1 MMQKKDFFKQELFE
15 MERVREKIDAICARH
30 KCEHFADLFEA
41 ICRNTSVLLVCL
53 SREEDD
59 RGKDLLQMVL
69 SSLAL
74 DLQLIEKCTSRQVAE
89 AFSEC
94 FNEASASVDATFKRA
109 EK

>member
-1 MMQKKDFFKQELFE
+1 MIQKKEFFKQELFE
-15 MERVREKIDAICARH
+15 MERMREKIDAICARH
-30 KCEHFADLFEA
+30 KCEHLADLFEA

-74 DLQLIEKCTSRQVAE
+74 DLQLIEACTSRKVAM

-94 FNEASASVDATFKRA
+94 FNEASASIDATFERA
-109 EK
+109 KK